1 MPRRSCFG
9 VPAAAPALSSSM
21 QLGIRRG
28 DRLCEGQAVFTG
40 CELSFKNASTACTR
54 RLSLIDARASDQQP
68 EDDADSRRGQNRA
81 REQASQ
87 SQCHRCDG
95 RPDPSSGNQPQWRP
109 SAAGPGHDQVFQP
122 TVDRRAEA
130 AGHRARIRLGF
141 LNGDDATPRPLSRAS
156 GDRSEPARPPLPS
169 GRSGATQPQAYCRSS
184 SNSAAS
190 GRSNRCAKTVPLPRS
205 RSLTLRSSSSS
216 GAAVSDQR
224 RAALARHEGGGLDAV
239 GRGRT

>member
-1 MPRRSCFG
+1 MQVSGLTGAGTSYSPRAGRRFPGASASQDSRRPRASSGRGPGARRNMIGCHD
-9 VPAAAPALSSSM
+9 APASVDQQRRLRYRVPCSSAV
-21 QLGIRRG
+21 RHG

-54 RLSLIDARASDQQP
+54 RLSLTMLGLQNQQP
-68 EDDADSRRGQNRA
+68 EDDADRRRGQNGA

-95 RPDPSSGNQPQWRP
+95 QPDPSSGNQPQWRP

-184 SNSAAS
+184 S
-190 GRSNRCAKTVPLPRS
+190 
-205 RSLTLRSSSSS
+205 TL
-216 GAAVSDQR
+216 A
-224 RAALARHEGGGLDAV
+224 
-239 GRGRT
+239 

>member
-9 VPAAAPALSSSM
+9 GPAAAPPLSSSM
-21 QLGIRRG
+21 QLGSPAWSPFVRG
-28 DRLCEGQAVFTG
+28 SSGLHG

-54 RLSLIDARASDQQP
+54 RLSLTMLGLQNQQP
-68 EDDADSRRGQNRA
+68 DDDADRRRGQNGA

-156 GDRSEPARPPLPS
+156 GDRSEPARPPLAS
-169 GRSGATQPQAYCRSS
+169 GRSGAAQPQAYCRSS
-184 SNSAAS
+184 SIRAPRRPSA
-190 GRSNRCAKTVPLPRS
+190 GVP
-205 RSLTLRSSSSS
+205 
-216 GAAVSDQR
+216 GACQV
-224 RAALARHEGGGLDAV
+224 E
-239 GRGRT
+239 

>member
-1 MPRRSCFG
+1 MPRWVARGAQNGPISVGPPRALRRKRLFSGLRRFEHSRFRPGCESVRTVAPDARPG
-9 VPAAAPALSSSM
+9 RGPGARRNTIGCHDAPASVDQQWRLRYRVPCSSAV
-21 QLGIRRG
+21 RRG
-28 DRLCEGQAVFTG
+28 DRLCEGQAIFTG

-54 RLSLIDARASDQQP
+54 RLSLTMLGLQNQQP
-68 EDDADSRRGQNRA
+68 EDDADRRRGQNGA

-156 GDRSEPARPPLPS
+156 GDRSEPARPPLAS
-169 GRSGATQPQAYCRSS
+169 GRSGAA
-184 SNSAAS
+184 
-190 GRSNRCAKTVPLPRS
+190 
-205 RSLTLRSSSSS
+205 
-216 GAAVSDQR
+216 
-224 RAALARHEGGGLDAV
+224 
-239 GRGRT
+239 